1 MLLTDTDGLMC
12 KIEAKNVFGDSGKD
26 KELFDLSNYP
36 EYSKYYNNA
45 NNLVIYK
52 TKDETCGVPMT
63 CFVGLKSKIYTFITE
78 ENHESKKPKDIN
90 KKFVDDKLKK
100 EDYKTVLF
108 NRSYMSDLIIKLLI
122 FLVSFW

>member
-12 KIEAKNVFGDSGKD
+12 KIEAENVFGDSGKN

-36 EYSKYYNNA
+36 EYSEYYNNA
-45 NNLVIYK
+45 NNLFINK

-63 CFVGLKSKIYTFITE
+63 GFVGLKSKIYTFIAE

-100 EDYKTVLF
+100 EDYKTALF

-122 FLVSFW
+122 FLVFFR